1 MNSNT
6 IFNRLAYFFI
16 FALIVITTMAY
27 GAVHQSVLAMVYV
40 LTAVMVLLWVGDGL
54 MSGKL
59 RFSTSLLQI
68 PIFGAAVYGII
79 QVIPIGVVQETAG
92 VSDIPR
98 TISLEPFATQ
108 IAAMHFF
115 ALLAF
120 FSVSLTLVDSANRL
134 RRLAIFLSVVGFGYA
149 FFSVLQSVLSPDK
162 IYGIY
167 GRLGIS
173 PFGSFVNRNHFAAWI
188 ELAVAL
194 PLGLLFSGVVSKDK
208 RLLYVTAVALMGVA
222 LVVSGSRG
230 GLIAFVVEIL
240 FLGLITFASDGKRRV
255 ALKAGLTV
263 GLLATVIV
271 GSFFVGGE
279 SSLTRLGQDQAVS
292 FETNSN
298 RTHIWS
304 VTIKMIG
311 DSMPFGVGLGA
322 FGTAYGK
329 FDENS
334 GLERVE
340 QAHNDY
346 LQALSDAGFVGA
358 VLGVAFLCFLFQ
370 TGRRSLRVENKYRR
384 ALAAGAM
391 AGITAVLIHS
401 VFDFVLHTTAITL
414 LFLTVLTVLV
424 STQTKYADDIP
435 NNDGQRPNGGRRR
448 ISSKR
453 ELSAIN

>member
-1 MNSNT
+1 MNSKT
-6 IFNRLAYFFI
+6 IFNRLAYYLI
-16 FALIVITTMAY
+16 FALIVIATMIY
-27 GAVHQSVLAMVYV
+27 GAVHQSVLAAVYV
-40 LTAVMVLLWVGDGL
+40 LIALMVLFWVGDGL
-54 MSGKL
+54 RSGRL
-59 RFSTSLLQI
+59 SVSTSLLQF
-68 PIFGAAVYGII
+68 PMLGVAVYGIVQI
-79 QVIPIGVVQETAG
+79 IPFGVMPEISG

-108 IAAMHFF
+108 ISALHFL

-134 RRLAIFLSVVGFGYA
+134 RRLAIFLSVMGFGYA
-149 FFSVLQSVLSPDK
+149 FFSILQSVLSPDK

-167 GRLGIS
+167 GRPGAN

-188 ELAVAL
+188 ELAAAL
-194 PLGLLFSGVVSKDK
+194 PLGLLFSGVASKDK

-222 LVVSGSRG
+222 LLVSGSRG

-240 FLGLITFASDGKRRV
+240 FLGLITFASEGKRKL
-255 ALKAGLTV
+255 ALKIALAV
-263 GLLATVIV
+263 GLFVTVIT

-279 SSLTRLGQDQAVS
+279 SSLTRLGQDQTVGPG
-292 FETNSN
+292 TNSN

-304 VTIKMIG
+304 VTLKIIG

-346 LQALSDAGFVGA
+346 LQVLSDAGIVGA
-358 VLGVAFLCFLFQ
+358 ILGIAFLYFLFQ

-384 ALAAGAM
+384 ALAAGAT
-391 AGITAVLIHS
+391 AGLVAVLIHS
-401 VFDFVLHTTAITL
+401 VFDFVLHTTAIAL
-414 LFLTVLTVLV
+414 LFLTVLTVLI
-424 STQTKYADDIP
+424 STQTRYADDIT
-435 NNDGQRPNGGRRR
+435 NDDELRPAGRRR
-448 ISSKR
+448 RSKT
-453 ELSAIN
+453 A